1 MKGQERVGKEEEVTA
16 DEEKEE
22 REREGQMRRKERGRE
37 REGGREVGVKMKE
50 GKEGR
55 KRVTTGT
62 DNEWVCWGN
71 ELHTTMHWVVHH
83 RTQSIFHTHPVSQN
97 YSYSINTELTP
108 IYYFSGLV

>member
-1 MKGQERVGKEEEVTA
+1 MQTESGSCRARHTKNSQNIFFVHWFSKVFVYHSLEKESKGRNVKMKGQERVGKEEEVTA

-55 KRVTTGT
+55 KQ
-62 DNEWVCWGN
+62 GN
-71 ELHTTMHWVVHH
+71 YWH
-83 RTQSIFHTHPVSQN
+83 
-97 YSYSINTELTP
+97 
-108 IYYFSGLV
+108 